1 MSHRKFER
9 PRHGSLG
16 FLPRK
21 RTKHHSGKIKSFPK
35 DDPSK
40 PPHMTAFMSYK
51 AGMTHIVR
59 DMDRPGSKLHKKEV
73 AEAVS
78 VLEAPPMVVVGFVGY
93 VETPRGL
100 RALTSVWA
108 GHLSEECKRR
118 FYKTWHKS
126 KQKAFTKYQKK
137 WSEASKGSEAPM
149 AAEIARAKKYCQ
161 VIRAICHTQ
170 ITKVKLGRKKAHIKE
185 IQVNGGTVEQKVD
198 FVTGLF
204 EQEVKVA
211 DVFAQ
216 DEMIDVIGATKGH
229 GIAGVVTR
237 WGVTRLARKSHR
249 GLRKVACIGSWH
261 PARVQFQVPRSGQR
275 GYHHRTEINK
285 KIYRIG
291 KAVKDDP
298 HGAMTEADLTEKGI
312 TPMGGFSHYG
322 EVTQDWVMLRGTVMG
337 PRKRVITLRKSL
349 LPQVS
354 RKATEK
360 IELKFIDTSS
370 KFGHGRFQTSEEKAK
385 FFGGAVQ
392 KKAKKEAAA
401 KEIDAGAAAESLG
414 EMPRRVLATCG
425 IFGGGCE

>member
-35 DDPSK
+35 DDQSK
-40 PPHMTAFMSYK
+40 PPHLTAFLTYK

-78 VLEAPPMVVVGFVGY
+78 ILEAPPMVVVGFVGY

-170 ITKVKLGRKKAHIKE
+170 IAKVKLGSKKAHIKE
-185 IQVNGGTVEQKVD
+185 IQVNGGTAEQKVD

-211 DVFAQ
+211 DLFAQ
-216 DEMIDVIGATKGH
+216 DEMIDIIGATKGH

-291 KAVKDDP
+291 KAAKDDP

-337 PRKRVITLRKSL
+337 PRKRIITLRKSL

-392 KKAKKEAAA
+392 KKAKK
-401 KEIDAGAAAESLG
+401 DA
-414 EMPRRVLATCG
+414 P
-425 IFGGGCE
+425 